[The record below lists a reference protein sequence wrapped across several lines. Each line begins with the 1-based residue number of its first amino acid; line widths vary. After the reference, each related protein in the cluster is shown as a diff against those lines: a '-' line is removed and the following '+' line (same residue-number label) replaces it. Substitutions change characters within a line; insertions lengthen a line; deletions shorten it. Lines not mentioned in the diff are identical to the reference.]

1 MRPSFWNMYKSMVVL
16 TIVLFMTMQTIKA
29 AVVLDQD
36 YYKVDNDYG
45 TVEEQDLDSSTD
57 KIPFLSSA
65 NIPGLTGKNKLLMV
79 PDIGSRIRKLAG
91 LVRMV
96 MEAQR
101 DKDYELRRLS
111 RLI

>member
-1 MRPSFWNMYKSMVVL
+1 MRPTFWNMYKSMVVL

-36 YYKVDNDYG
+36 YYKVDNDY
-45 TVEEQDLDSSTD
+45 EEQDLDSSTD

>member
-1 MRPSFWNMYKSMVVL
+1 MRSTFWNMYKSMVL

-36 YYKVDNDYG
+36 YYKVDNDY
-45 TVEEQDLDSSTD
+45 EEQDLDSSTD

-65 NIPGLTGKNKLLMV
+65 NIPGLSGKNKLLMV

>member
-1 MRPSFWNMYKSMVVL
+1 MRSTFWNMYKSMVL

-36 YYKVDNDYG
+36 YYKVDNDY
-45 TVEEQDLDSSTD
+45 EEQDLDSSTD

>member
-1 MRPSFWNMYKSMVVL
+1 
-16 TIVLFMTMQTIKA
+16 MQTIKA

-36 YYKVDNDYG
+36 YYKVDNDY
-45 TVEEQDLDSSTD
+45 EEQDLDSSTD

-65 NIPGLTGKNKLLMV
+65 NIPGLSGKNKLLMV